1 MDSKKI
7 LIVDDELDILRLTS
21 LRLKKLGYDVITAT
35 DGKEA
40 LDSIRDNAPDLVLL
54 DIILPV
60 MSGTNVCKKIK
71 DDEQLKHIPVI
82 LFTAS
87 SNIMTAEKAKK
98 LRADDYIVKPFD
110 PGELAKKVEK
120 MLVQEVIQ

>member
-40 LDSIRDNAPDLVLL
+40 INAMHREQPDLVLL
-54 DIILPV
+54 DMILPV
-60 MSGTNVCKKIK
+60 MCGANVCRKIK
-71 DDEQLKHIPVI
+71 CDKQLKHISVI

-98 LRADDYIVKPFD
+98 LRADDYIIKPFD
-110 PGELAKKVEK
+110 PGELTKKIEK
-120 MLVQEVIQ
+120 ILVQEVIQ